1 VPLPWLWS
9 GVARASGG
17 KVLKAVLRVVFGM
30 GKMAFVS
37 KGCPLHGGGNVNAV
51 NAANAVNA
59 PGE

>member
-1 VPLPWLWS
+1 LWS

-17 KVLKAVLRVVFGM
+17 KVLKAVLKAVFGM

>member
-17 KVLKAVLRVVFGM
+17 KVLKAVLRVGLGM

-37 KGCPLHGGGNVNAV
+37 TGCPLHGGGNVNA
-51 NAANAVNA
+51 ANAVNA